1 MGRHQRLTALRR
13 VLDHDA
19 APLRSRAAA
28 ALVLLFAQPLT
39 RIVCLTTDDILDDGQ
54 QVHLRL
60 GAPPLLLPEPV
71 ADLVRD
77 YLRSLPAHTPAVNLS
92 THWLFPVRRPG
103 QPVNTSTLRD
113 ALRDLG
119 IPNQRARTSAI
130 RHLVLRAPA
139 PVIAKALGYHDKTAT
154 RLVTEAGGTWADT
167 PQATTHGDKTSAI
180 PEEYATPQ
188 HAGLPAQPQGS
199 GRFEDVDDELGRG
212 ASLRTR
218 LVSRRSAPCA
228 YQVTD
233 AQRWLRPPVSR
244 CLR

>member
-1 MGRHQRLTALRR
+1 MATTQADLDAWHAENYATRRAAQPFLRWCMDTRRMPRLTIPYRATTNPQPMGRHQRLTALRR
-13 VLDHDA
+13 VLDNDA

-60 GAPPLLLPEPV
+60 GAPPSPLPEPV

-92 THWLFPVRRPG
+92 AHWLFPGRRPG

-119 IPNQRARTSAI
+119 FPNQRARTSAI
-130 RHLVLRAPA
+130 RHLVLQAPA

-154 RLVTEAGGTWADT
+154 RLVTEAGGTWSRYA
-167 PQATTHGDKTSAI
+167 PGD
-180 PEEYATPQ
+180 
-188 HAGLPAQPQGS
+188 H
-199 GRFEDVDDELGRG
+199 
-212 ASLRTR
+212 TR
-218 LVSRRSAPCA
+218 
-228 YQVTD
+228 
-233 AQRWLRPPVSR
+233 
-244 CLR
+244 